1 MKKHL
6 ILMTAL
12 LSLGITHN
20 CESSVKAKDNGGACE
35 KAYECKSNVC
45 TDKKCEPGKKNAG
58 EKVIYLE
65 ECASQKVSCVPDEEY
80 WKNELKKEKEGGP
93 NVCEQIIRNREGEW
107 RHGDEE
113 TGSRY
118 AVSGSVYDRLVCS

>member
-58 EKVIYLE
+58 EKVMYLE
-65 ECASQKVSCVPDEEY
+65 ECATQKVSCVPDEQEGHSG
-80 WKNELKKEKEGGP
+80 WADECETTRESREELVWSAEDRRLTRMGGNRAVWP
-93 NVCEQIIRNREGEW
+93 HNVVNF
-107 RHGDEE
+107 D
-113 TGSRY
+113 
-118 AVSGSVYDRLVCS
+118 CS